1 MKTTKTTSHV
11 VHRLPPNQTSKMPS
25 KLNIFSKGSRSKSG
39 SATDYSRLQE
49 SRGSTESSRPLNESV
64 DLAQEKQKAYE
75 AMRQR
80 QAEEFLAKQGYVS
93 LP

>member
-1 MKTTKTTSHV
+1 
-11 VHRLPPNQTSKMPS
+11 MPS
-25 KLNIFSKGSRSKSG
+25 KLNLFSKGSRSKSG
-39 SATDYSRLQE
+39 NVADYSIPQGP
-49 SRGSTESSRPLNESV
+49 RGSTESSTPLNESV

-93 LP
+93 LPWKPCSHPQAS

>member
-1 MKTTKTTSHV
+1 
-11 VHRLPPNQTSKMPS
+11 MPS

-39 SATDYSRLQE
+39 DATSHSRPQE
-49 SRGSTESSRPLNESV
+49 SRGSTESSQPLNESV
-64 DLAQEKQKAYE
+64 DIEQEKQKAWE

-93 LP
+93 LPWTSCSHTQAN

>member
-1 MKTTKTTSHV
+1 
-11 VHRLPPNQTSKMPS
+11 MPS
-25 KLNIFSKGSRSKSG
+25 KLNIFSKGSRPKSG
-39 SATDYSRLQE
+39 NDATSYSRLQDP
-49 SRGSTESSRPLNESV
+49 RGSTDSSTPLNEST
-64 DLAQEKQKAYE
+64 DLAQEKQKARE